1 MNTSSAQNL
10 NHPLIYNRKT
20 LAGIYADQVLDIV
33 QIERDIFIDLAKTTW
48 TSNKAIATAITSI
61 ITQVVGM
68 CDVSDHIC
76 LHSVGEYGNVN
87 PGVAILCPTSF
98 TMTREQESQ
107 IAICIVRF
115 LKRVLRNADADS
127 KTKTID
133 ESLIDGNKQYFIDE
147 LSTTFLGTFGGLD
160 TECSMRVEFCGNGI
174 AMIPPGKFLPK
185 PKTEASQ
192 PGDDFVL
199 QGSFRAIDV
208 DARSLGIREN
218 GKRGKT
224 KLQFDEENDLD
235 LIREKLGNGIVYRV
249 NVRQELLAN
258 GTLANVVSSI
268 EAIAP
273 TQDGKTAIQDLFSGL
288 P

>member
-1 MNTSSAQNL
+1 MSSSNAQNL
-10 NHPLIYNRKT
+10 NFPSTHNRKI
-20 LAGIYADQVLDIV
+20 LVGVYADQVLDIV
-33 QIERDIFIDLAKTTW
+33 QIDRNIIIDLAKTTW

-68 CDVSDHIC
+68 CDVSDHTC

-87 PGVAILCPTSF
+87 PGVAILCPASF
-98 TMTREQESQ
+98 TMTREQEIQ

-127 KTKTID
+127 ETKTID
-133 ESLIDGNKQYFIDE
+133 ESLIDRNKQYFIDE

-185 PKTEASQ
+185 PKTEATQ

-199 QGSFRAIDV
+199 QGSFRALDV
-208 DARSLGIREN
+208 DARSLGIRED

-235 LIREKLGNGIVYRV
+235 LIREKLGDGINYRV
-249 NVRQELLAN
+249 IVRQELLAN

-268 EAIAP
+268 EAIESAL
-273 TQDGKTAIQDLFSGL
+273 DERAANQDLFSNF